1 MSMVQKETAIR
12 LITAFILL
20 PLLVVIWFGGMTALM
35 LSLIFVLFMSG
46 ELALS
51 ARGHRLD
58 LTTLIIMA
66 AIAMP
71 LMLSLTARHMGFD
84 PAALYMAGTLMAIAI
99 VFIGLFS
106 FRHISGLVMMI
117 LLTVLGLSLIEL
129 LGLDDGGVWLV
140 LGLVTIACVDTMGF
154 VVGRRIGGVKLWP
167 AISPAKTWSG
177 AIGGIVFSPLAFLI
191 YLILSGGDLVLALLA
206 LPLGVVAIA
215 GDLIESW
222 YKRSHSLK
230 DIGRLLPGH
239 GGLLDRFDGSL
250 LALPLLYLMLDKG
263 WLG

>member
-1 MSMVQKETAIR
+1 MSMVQKETAVR
-12 LITAFILL
+12 LITALILL
-20 PLLVVIWFGGMTALM
+20 PLLVVIWFGGITALI
-35 LSLIFVLFMSG
+35 LSLIFVLFMSA

-51 ARGHRLD
+51 ARAYRLD
-58 LTTLIIMA
+58 LTTLLIIT

-71 LMLSLTARHMGFD
+71 LLLSLMARHMGFD
-84 PAALYMAGTLMAIAI
+84 PAALYMVGTVMAIAI

-117 LLTVLGLSLIEL
+117 LLTGLGLSLIEL
-129 LGLDDGGVWLV
+129 LRFDDGGVWLV
-140 LGLVTIACVDTMGF
+140 LGLVTIASVDTMGF
-154 VVGRRIGGVKLWP
+154 LVGRRVGGVKLWP

-177 AIGGIVFSPLAFLI
+177 AIGGIVFSPLAILL
-191 YLILSGGDLVLALLA
+191 YLILSGGDVGLALLA
-206 LPLGVVAIA
+206 LPIGVVAIA